1 MVLHYIMLLSS
12 VHEGGMPVKYGSDG
26 SIEIPSVPREH
37 RVFDGVNYIMEEG
50 IKGDFALVKA
60 WKADKEGNLIFRKT
74 AMNFN
79 PPMCKAAKK
88 CIAEVEEIVEVGEI
102 PPDHVHI
109 PSIYVHKVFLAE
121 KLEKRIEVRQFIS
134 IYT

>member
-60 WKADKEGNLIFRKT
+60 WKADRAGNLVFRKT
-74 AMNFN
+74 ATNFN
-79 PPMCKAAKK
+79 IPAAKAGK
-88 CIAEVEEIVEVGEI
+88 VSQCLQI
-102 PPDHVHI
+102 PVVI
-109 PSIYVHKVFLAE
+109 E
-121 KLEKRIEVRQFIS
+121 KLCKKQSRETPLLVVDADICLW
-134 IYT
+134 